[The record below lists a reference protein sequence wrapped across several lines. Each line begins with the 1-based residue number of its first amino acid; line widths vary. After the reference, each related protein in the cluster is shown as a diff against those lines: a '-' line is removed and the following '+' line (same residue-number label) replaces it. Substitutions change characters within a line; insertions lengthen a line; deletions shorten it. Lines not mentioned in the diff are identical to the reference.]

1 MLQHVFVILT
11 KNQAVRHPARMGR
24 AAKSWSVDAML
35 SNHIIELINNCSFI
49 RQKCALCGRAD
60 SQGALCPGCRAMLPP
75 LPASRCPRCA
85 EPTPDSMLCGHCQ
98 RHPPAFD
105 ALHVP
110 YLFGYPLNGLI
121 HAFKYGKRLQ
131 LAGALADLLT
141 DFAGCQAHEYDLVI
155 PVPLAN
161 ERLAERGFNQ
171 SSELAKAF
179 AVTIN
184 SRFSDDL
191 CWRKCNTL
199 PQASL
204 GRAARLQNVRHA
216 FGVKRR
222 CDGLSIAI
230 IDDVAT
236 SGATLS
242 ALAKV
247 LKKQGAER
255 VDAWVLARAF
265 SPNT

>member
-1 MLQHVFVILT
+1 
-11 KNQAVRHPARMGR
+11 
-24 AAKSWSVDAML
+24 ML
-35 SNHIIELINNCSFI
+35 SNLISPLIDNCTIFNQPCI
-49 RQKCALCGRAD
+49 LCGASDAR
-60 SQGALCPGCRAMLPP
+60 GGLCGGCRDMLPT
-75 LPASRCPRCA
+75 LPAERCPRCA
-85 EPTPDSMLCGHCQ
+85 EPTPGGVCCGHCQ
-98 RHPPAFD
+98 RRAPAFD

-121 HAFKYGKRLQ
+121 YAFKYGRRLQ
-131 LAGALADLLT
+131 LAGVLAGLLS
-141 DFAGCQAHEYDLVI
+141 DFARCQAPSYDLVI

-171 SSELAKAF
+171 SSELARAF

-184 SRFSDDL
+184 SRFSDRM

-204 GRAARLQNVRHA
+204 GRDERRRNVRHA

-222 CDGLSIAI
+222 CDGLCIAI

-242 ALAKV
+242 SLALE
-247 LKKQGAER
+247 LKKQGAKR
-255 VDAWVLARAF
+255 VDGWVLARAF
-265 SPNT
+265 SPKT

>member
-1 MLQHVFVILT
+1 
-11 KNQAVRHPARMGR
+11 
-24 AAKSWSVDAML
+24 ML
-35 SNHIIELINNCSFI
+35 SNISRLIIDNCSMI
-49 RQKCALCGRAD
+49 NQHCVLCGDARARE
-60 SQGALCPGCRAMLPP
+60 GLCADCRAMLPRMP
-75 LPASRCPRCA
+75 DERCPRCA
-85 EPTPDSMLCGHCQ
+85 EPTIGGAVCGHCQ

-105 ALHVP
+105 ALHAP

-121 HAFKYGKRLQ
+121 HAYKYGRRLQ
-131 LAGALADLLT
+131 LAGALCGLLT
-141 DFAGCQAHEYDLVI
+141 EFARCQAPKYDFVI

-179 AVTIN
+179 ADTIN
-184 SRFSDDL
+184 SRFSDNL

-204 GRAARLQNVRHA
+204 GRAERLRNVRHA

-230 IDDVAT
+230 VDDVAT

-242 ALAKV
+242 ALSKMM
-247 LKKQGAER
+247 KKQGAKR

-265 SPNT
+265 SPKT

>member
-1 MLQHVFVILT
+1 
-11 KNQAVRHPARMGR
+11 
-24 AAKSWSVDAML
+24 ML
-35 SNHIIELINNCSFI
+35 SNLLSALIDNCSFI
-49 RQKCALCGRAD
+49 NQKCALCGAVD
-60 SQGALCPGCRAMLPP
+60 SRQALCPPCREMLPR
-75 LPASRCPRCA
+75 LPAARCPHCA
-85 EPTPDSMLCGHCQ
+85 EPTPDSVLCGHCQ

-131 LAGALADLLT
+131 LAGALSGLLT
-141 DFAGCQAHEYDLVI
+141 EFAACQAHGYDLVI

-204 GRAARLQNVRHA
+204 GRAARLRNVRHA

-242 ALAKV
+242 SLAKA

-265 SPNT
+265 SPKT